1 MASEPRPRRSGPG
14 CLLALLLLPV
24 VVLVGFVVGSALSGP
39 EEPEEDTAA
48 VTLDDGTVDG
58 VTWRVDAVRDVDG
71 EPCAFL
77 YEDDAEAPLNGACT
91 PEPQDVTFGDQ
102 TVVFGLVDDGVD
114 RARVRLEGG
123 EVLEADTIAAEGIDG
138 RFYVIVVDGDVDAEA
153 LEPG

>member
-1 MASEPRPRRSGPG
+1 MASEPHRRRSGPG

-39 EEPEEDTAA
+39 EEVEEDTAA
-48 VTLDDGTVDG
+48 VTLDEGTVDG

-71 EPCAFL
+71 QPCTFL

-91 PEPQDVTFGDQ
+91 SEPQDVTFGDQ
-102 TVVFGLVDDGVD
+102 TVVFGRVDDDVD
-114 RARVRLEGG
+114 RARVRLEDG
-123 EVLEADTIAAEGIDG
+123 EVVEADTEGVEGIDG